1 MLDEKLYRN
10 ASKSVMFLDMFL
22 YKNPDSFIIRVCT
35 TIPDEKYA
43 CNNISETCLMYV
55 SRIKKFFGHVCGG
68 LVCLPTYLGC
78 PKCLLIAK
86 HEKVD
91 ETYYA
96 LTTLTN
102 YLHRVHNRLYT
113 GTMGP
118 HQRNSYP
125 GGGPAIFEESRKIK
139 VMSI

>member
-1 MLDEKLYRN
+1 MSAELN
-10 ASKSVMFLDMFL
+10 
-22 YKNPDSFIIRVCT
+22 
-35 TIPDEKYA
+35 
-43 CNNISETCLMYV
+43 
-55 SRIKKFFGHVCGG
+55 FFWPCVWGSG
-68 LVCLPTYLGC
+68 LSTYLGC

>member
-1 MLDEKLYRN
+1 MHVL
-10 ASKSVMFLDMFL
+10 
-22 YKNPDSFIIRVCT
+22 
-35 TIPDEKYA
+35 
-43 CNNISETCLMYV
+43 NNISETCLMYV
-55 SRIKKFFGHVCGG
+55 SRIKNFFGHVCGG

-102 YLHRVHNRLYT
+102 YLHTEYITYSIPARWDPIKEIPTLGVDLLSLKN
-113 GTMGP
+113 
-118 HQRNSYP
+118 P
-125 GGGPAIFEESRKIK
+125 GKLK
-139 VMSI
+139 

>member
-10 ASKSVMFLDMFL
+10 ASKSVMFLE

-55 SRIKKFFGHVCGG
+55 SRIKFFWPCVWGSG
-68 LVCLPTYLGC
+68 LSTYLGC

-102 YLHRVHNRLYT
+102 YLHRVHNILYT

>member
-1 MLDEKLYRN
+1 M
-10 ASKSVMFLDMFL
+10 
-22 YKNPDSFIIRVCT
+22 
-35 TIPDEKYA
+35 
-43 CNNISETCLMYV
+43 SE
-55 SRIKKFFGHVCGG
+55 SNFFWAMCVWGS
-68 LVCLPTYLGC
+68 TYLGC

-96 LTTLTN
+96 LTTLPTQ
-102 YLHRVHNRLYT
+102 YTLFYT

>member
-1 MLDEKLYRN
+1 MSAELKI
-10 ASKSVMFLDMFL
+10 FLDMCVGVWSV
-22 YKNPDSFIIRVCT
+22 Y
-35 TIPDEKYA
+35 
-43 CNNISETCLMYV
+43 
-55 SRIKKFFGHVCGG
+55 
-68 LVCLPTYLGC
+68 LPYLGC